1 MSKFFTGKTVDE
13 AVKTGLE
20 ELGLTA
26 EQVEVLVIEQGSK
39 GFLGLGAKPAKV
51 QLIVASD
58 KKEDVKPVETKSV
71 APAPATEKKP
81 YAEKPAKK
89 AEKPQVKKEEK
100 AVKPIEKP
108 TERVEKPADER
119 PLNPTEDAVNAEKFL
134 VGLLEILKV
143 DGKVEL
149 LSENSEKVVYNV
161 VTEDSSSVIGYRG
174 EVLDSLQ
181 TLVSAVYNTN
191 KDKYLRVVVDCETYR
206 AKREKTLVSLAKK
219 LAQKA
224 VATGRK
230 VTLEPMNP
238 YERRIIHSAL
248 IDFEGVKTVSEGK
261 EPNRFVAIIPDGY
274 DPSKQR
280 RGGRF
285 GGKGKGGKPMGRGG
299 HDAPK
304 SAPKAKST
312 FGAGVFLGNSL
323 KDNKE
328 E

>member
-1 MSKFFTGKTVDE
+1 MSKIFTGKTVEE
-13 AVKTGLE
+13 AVKTGLD
-20 ELGLTA
+20 ELGLTI

-39 GFLGLGAKPAKV
+39 GFLGIGAKPAKV
-51 QLIVASD
+51 QLIVDSGKKD
-58 KKEDVKPVETKSV
+58 KAPAEEKTV
-71 APAPATEKKP
+71 APTPAPEKKP

-89 AEKPQVKKEEK
+89 AEKPVVKKEEK
-100 AVKPIEKP
+100 QAAKPAEKP
-108 TERVEKPADER
+108 VEKAAEPVEER

-149 LSENSEKVVYNV
+149 LSESSEKVVYNV

-280 RGGRF
+280 RGGKF

-323 KDNKE
+323 KDKND
-328 E
+328 